1 MPTYGYQCKDCGHRF
16 EVFQKMS
23 DPALT
28 ACESCGGAVKK
39 VLYPIGIS
47 FKGSGF
53 YVNDYA
59 KPAPAASS
67 AKADDGAAAP
77 EAPAD
82 KPAIGDAKPATETKA
97 EAAPSLPAAETAP
110 TGKS

>member
-1 MPTYGYQCKDCGHRF
+1 MT
-16 EVFQKMS
+16 

-39 VLYPIGIS
+39 VLYPVGLS

-59 KPAPAASS
+59 KSAPPAS
-67 AKADDGAAAP
+67 AKTDGAAAT
-77 EAPAD
+77 ETPAD
-82 KPAIGDAKPATETKA
+82 KPATDAKPATETKP
-97 EAAPSLPAAETAP
+97 ETTTPTVPVAETKP
-110 TGKS
+110 TAKA